1 LRILD
6 FDPATAGAA
15 AIKEMETLSA
25 RSSRDPILLARL
37 GAIAAREGAW
47 DRAAKAYENALQ
59 LNTNLVP
66 VMVNLAQLYS
76 TQLKNPDRAFALARR
91 ARTLEP
97 GDPRIAHTLGSL
109 AYASAQSASDF
120 QWAQG
125 LLQESARAL
134 PDDAEVLF
142 DMASATYAVG
152 EVTNAIR
159 VMEKVGSLNATPA
172 RRADAARFLELNR
185 LLWHPAEAT
194 ASASQVAAALQQQ
207 PDYVPALC
215 VNGMLQELRQDYPAA
230 RDVYER
236 ILKLRPL
243 FAPAHK
249 SLARIYAANL
259 NDAQKAYDH
268 ATKARESYPQDPQ
281 VARLLGGL
289 VYQRGEFPRAVQLL
303 KESTPAFLQDAELFY
318 TLGLAHYKLKQG
330 RESKDA
336 LTRALNLAPNS
347 PQAAEARRILTE
359 LK

>member
-1 LRILD
+1 
-6 FDPATAGAA
+6 
-15 AIKEMETLSA
+15 
-25 RSSRDPILLARL
+25 
-37 GAIAAREGAW
+37 
-47 DRAAKAYENALQ
+47 
-59 LNTNLVP
+59 
-66 VMVNLAQLYS
+66 
-76 TQLKNPDRAFALARR
+76 
-91 ARTLEP
+91 
-97 GDPRIAHTLGSL
+97 
-109 AYASAQSASDF
+109 
-120 QWAQG
+120 
-125 LLQESARAL
+125 
-134 PDDAEVLF
+134 
-142 DMASATYAVG
+142 
-152 EVTNAIR
+152 
-159 VMEKVGSLNATPA
+159 
-172 RRADAARFLELNR
+172 
-185 LLWHPAEAT
+185 
-194 ASASQVAAALQQQ
+194 
-207 PDYVPALC
+207 
-215 VNGMLQELRQDYPAA
+215 MLQELRQDYPAA

-303 KESTPAFLQDAELFY
+303 KESAPVFPQDAELFY